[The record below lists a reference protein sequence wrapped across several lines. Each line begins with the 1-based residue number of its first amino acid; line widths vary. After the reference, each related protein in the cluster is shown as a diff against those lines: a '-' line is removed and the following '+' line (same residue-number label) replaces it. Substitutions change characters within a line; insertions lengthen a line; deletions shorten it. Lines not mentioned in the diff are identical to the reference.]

1 MASGPVVVGVGRGE
15 PEDGWIIGETRDLAT
30 ALRRIAEPN
39 TIVIAEGT
47 RRLIG
52 ELFEYRELGPAA
64 PDGIGDRSPV
74 WEVLRPSS
82 VESRFEALHGSY
94 PSEMIG
100 RDEELEL
107 LLRRWR
113 DVKAGEMRVV
123 LATGEP
129 GIGKSRLSVALQER
143 LRVEQ
148 HTCLRYFC
156 SPHYQDSTLYPA
168 IRQLEGAAGFEHND
182 TTETKLAKLTALLGP
197 AATSSQDLPLLAGL
211 LALPAERSLDSA
223 KLTPRQKREMT
234 FEALIRHIDGLAR
247 QRPVL
252 MIVEDA
258 HWIDATSGALVDLII
273 ERLADRP
280 ILLLITFRPE
290 FQSSWTGKANVMTL
304 TLSRLP
310 RRDST
315 ALIRRVVGDETLPSH
330 LVDEIVDRTD
340 GIPLFLEELTKA
352 VLEANRDGAQ
362 PSPDA
367 PLSALSVPATL
378 HASLMARLD
387 RLDPAAKEVAHIGA
401 AIGREFSY
409 ELVAAVAGRP
419 ETEIAR
425 ALEAL
430 VGSGLAF
437 SRGAPPDTVFLFK
450 HGLVRDAAYSM
461 LARRKCRQL
470 HARIATVLEQR
481 MPDVAERLPAVVAH
495 HCTEGGLIAKAVT
508 YWGRAGRK
516 SIAQAS
522 MVEAAAQLRR
532 GLDIVATLPT
542 NAERWRQE
550 FDLQTA
556 LGAALL
562 ASQGHGAPE
571 VGEVYA
577 RARALGE
584 RLGAAEALIPILG
597 GQFSFHLQRSE
608 YATGRQIAEDL
619 LRLADEQG
627 DPAGRVVGHRAMGV
641 CMHQLG
647 AFASAATHFDQVLEL
662 YVPEKHQT
670 IAAVAG
676 FDPRAAALRYRA
688 FGQFICGHCDQALS
702 RMADMMR
709 WSRTLQ
715 HPYIMVH
722 ALNWTASFHLLRGDL
737 AAALAPL
744 EELLA
749 LADPKFPL
757 WLALG
762 QINHALLL
770 AESGE
775 PGRGLTLG
783 RKGLEAM
790 LAIGSTWNQTYYRG
804 MLAQVCERA
813 ARPGEARDE
822 LVTALAI
829 ADQTGE
835 RWFAS
840 ELHRLMGEW
849 VIRHRPSAH
858 AEGQAHLQ
866 RAVALAREQNAKMWE
881 LRAMMSLSRLWH
893 EEGRS
898 AEAHTALAPIVA
910 TFTEGLDLTD
920 LRAAR
925 ALLDQLQRLPPSRH
939 LEMAPGD
946 AAAQRGRVTLH

>member
-1 MASGPVVVGVGRGE
+1 
-15 PEDGWIIGETRDLAT
+15 
-30 ALRRIAEPN
+30 
-39 TIVIAEGT
+39 VIAEGT
-47 RRLIG
+47 LRLIR
-52 ELFEYRELGPAA
+52 ELFEYREAGSVAL
-64 PDGIGDRSPV
+64 DGIGDQSRA

-82 VESRFEALHGSY
+82 VDSRFEALHGSFLS
-94 PSEMIG
+94 PMIG

-113 DVKAGEMRVV
+113 DAKGGEMRVV
-123 LATGEP
+123 LVTGEP
-129 GIGKSRLSVALQER
+129 GIGKSRLSAALQER

-148 HTCLRYFC
+148 HICLRYFC

-168 IRQLEGAAGFEHND
+168 IRQLEGAAGFEHDD
-182 TTETKLAKLTALLGP
+182 TAETKLAKLRALLAP
-197 AATSSQDLPLLAGL
+197 AATARQDLALLAELLGL
-211 LALPAERSLDSA
+211 PGERSLDSA
-223 KLTPRQKREMT
+223 KLTPRQRREMT
-234 FEALIRHIDGLAR
+234 FEALIRQIDGLAR

-252 MIVEDA
+252 MIFEDA
-258 HWIDATSGALVDLII
+258 HWTDPTSGALVDLVM

-280 ILLLITFRPE
+280 VLLLITFRPE
-290 FQSSWTGKANVMTL
+290 FQSPWTGKANVTTL

-315 ALIRRVVGDETLPSH
+315 LLIRRVVGDDALPSD

-340 GIPLFLEELTKA
+340 GIPLFLEELAKA
-352 VLEANRDGAQ
+352 VLEANRDGAE
-362 PSPDA
+362 PKPDA
-367 PLSALSVPATL
+367 RRSALSVPATL
-378 HASLMARLD
+378 HASVMARLD
-387 RLDPAAKEVAHIGA
+387 RLDPGAKEMAQIGA

-409 ELVAAVAGRP
+409 ELVADVAGRP

-437 SRGAPPDTVFLFK
+437 SRGAPPDAVYLFK

-461 LARRKCRQL
+461 LPRHKCRQL
-470 HARIATVLEQR
+470 HARIATVLEQQ
-481 MPDVAERLPAVVAH
+481 MPDVAERLPAIVAH
-495 HCTEGGLIAKAVT
+495 HCTEGGLIAKAIT

-516 SIAQAS
+516 SVAKAS
-522 MVEAAAQLRR
+522 MVEAAAQLRK
-532 GLDIVATLPT
+532 GLEIVATLPA
-542 NAERWRQE
+542 NAERWRE
-550 FDLQTA
+550 ELELQTA

-562 ASQGHGAPE
+562 ASQGHGASE

-584 RLGAAEALIPILG
+584 RLGEAEALIPILG

-608 YATGRQIAEDL
+608 YAAGRKIAESL

-647 AFASAATHFDQVLEL
+647 AFASAAAHFNQVLEL

-702 RMADMMR
+702 RMTDMMR
-709 WSRTLQ
+709 WSRTLE

-722 ALNWTASFHLLRGDL
+722 ALNWSASFHLLRGDL
-737 AAALAPL
+737 AASLAPL

-762 QINHALLL
+762 QINRGLLL

-775 PGRGLTLG
+775 ADGGLALA

-804 MLAQVCERA
+804 MLARICECA

-822 LVTALAI
+822 LETALAI
-829 ADQTGE
+829 AQETGE
-835 RWFAS
+835 QWFAP

-849 VIRHRPSAH
+849 VVHHRPSAP
-858 AEGQAHLQ
+858 AEAQTHLQ
-866 RAVALAREQNAKMWE
+866 RAIALAQEQNAKMWE
-881 LRAMMSLSRLWH
+881 LRATTSLSRLWC
-893 EEGRS
+893 EEGRH
-898 AEAHTALAPIVA
+898 AEALAALAAVFA
-910 TFTEGLDLTD
+910 WFTEGLDLPD
-920 LRAAR
+920 LRTAR
-925 ALLDQLQRLPPSRH
+925 ALLDQLQRALPSRH
-939 LEMAPGD
+939 MEAEPRG
-946 AAAQRGRVTLH
+946 AAAQGRRVTMH